1 MKLNKK
7 LYSLVNS
14 ATHDLSCK
22 TVLHTGTCALNTQTD
37 RQTDRQT
44 NGRTENRR
52 TDRHTYMNKDIDGS
66 NALQAKKQVGFK
78 PTNSV
83 K

>member
-14 ATHDLSCK
+14 ATHDLYCK
-22 TVLHTGTCALNTQTD
+22 TVLHSKYTD

-52 TDRHTYMNKDIDGS
+52 TDRHTYMDKDIDGS

>member
-14 ATHDLSCK
+14 ATHDLYCK
-22 TVLHTGTCALNTQTD
+22 TVLHTGTGALNTQTD
-37 RQTDRQT
+37 RQTDGQ
-44 NGRTENRR
+44 R
-52 TDRHTYMNKDIDGS
+52 TDGQTDRLTWTRIQMD
-66 NALQAKKQVGFK
+66 QTPCRQKKQVGFK